1 MTKIIIG
8 IPTFKRPE
16 GLSRLLLSLEK
27 IEISFDVEIIVA
39 DNEGLQGHGHNVV
52 SEMASS
58 YTYPLSVISVPER
71 GISSVRNSIM
81 NHAFETLNADML
93 AMIDDDEIV
102 ESNWLLEL
110 VKMQQQTHAD
120 VVGGQV
126 KPEFENGA
134 PAWTDG
140 LGLYWRAVYPD
151 GLIDLIEGTTSVL
164 LNRSVRDNFPN
175 IKFDI
180 EYGLTGGGDKEFFT
194 RLKNKGATFAFSSK
208 SISHEFFGESRMTKE
223 WAMQRAYRIGSGDM
237 RNVIKNGGMSYLSKE
252 FLKAVFASIVAISKS
267 LFLSNHKT
275 HYFHNKLSFER
286 QKGKFN
292 GCFGTPL
299 INTYSKIHGK

>member
-27 IEISFDVEIIVA
+27 INISFDVHFLVA
-39 DNEGLQGHGHNVV
+39 DNEGVQGHGHSVV
-52 SEMASS
+52 SKMASS

-71 GISSVRNSIM
+71 GISNVRNSIM
-81 NHAFETLNADML
+81 NHAFETLDADML
-93 AMIDDDEIV
+93 AMIDDDEVV

-110 VKMQQQTHAD
+110 VKMQQQTNAD

-126 KPEFENGA
+126 KPEFEKVA

-180 EYGLTGGGDKEFFT
+180 AYGLTGGGDKEFFT

-223 WAMQRAYRIGSGDM
+223 WAMQRAYRIGSAEL
-237 RNVIKNGGMSYLSKE
+237 RIKKLHENSYVIYFSIIKAFIAITYLYIRCFSSYTVRKE
-252 FLKAVFASIVAISKS
+252 TFHFQLKQQ
-267 LFLSNHKT
+267 
-275 HYFHNKLSFER
+275 R
-286 QKGKFN
+286 QKGKLTGF
-292 GCFGTPL
+292 FGSPL
-299 INTYSKIHGK
+299 VNTYKKIHGK